1 MNREKV
7 KEGIYKGII
16 GVIRIKDYNLAKTVS
31 ETLIKKGFHGIEL
44 TMTINDAPRL
54 IKEMKELYPDNIIG
68 AGTILDEKQCVEVI
82 ENGADFVVSPCMV
95 KEVAEVCNNHEVL
108 CMLGAS
114 TPSEMLEAYKLG
126 CSVVKAFPGNLLKPR
141 FIKDIKAPMPF
152 IEVMPSGG
160 VSLENISEWFE
171 NGAYAVS
178 VGSAVYSGINEDNIQ
193 ELEERADKYLMEVC
207 KLSENVY

>member
-1 MNREKV
+1 MNKEEV

-16 GVIRIKDYNLAKTVS
+16 GVIRIKDYNLAKIVS
-31 ETLIKKGFHGIEL
+31 DTLIKKGFHGIEL
-44 TMTINDAPRL
+44 TMSINDAPKL
-54 IKEMKELYPDNIIG
+54 IKEMKALYPDNIIG
-68 AGTILDEKQCVEVI
+68 AGTILNEDQCIDVI
-82 ENGADFVVSPCMV
+82 ESGADFVVSPCMV
-95 KEVAEVCNNHEVL
+95 EEVANVCNKHEVL
-108 CMLGAS
+108 CMLGAA
-114 TPSEMLEAYKLG
+114 TPSELLTAHKLG

-152 IEVMPSGG
+152 IEIMPSGG

-178 VGSAVYSGINEDNIQ
+178 VGSAIYTGITEKNIL

-207 KLSENVY
+207 KVRENVY